1 MPSFDELHE
10 EMHRLALEWGHSTIA
25 GHIAAGRDPGGEHR
39 TIYDAIVDR
48 AYKNLC
54 EDEKAKE
61 WEILR
66 VTEPKARH

>member
-1 MPSFDELHE
+1 MGTFH
-10 EMHRLALEWGHSTIA
+10 HRGTHRRR
-25 GHIAAGRDPGGEHR
+25 RDPGGEHR

-66 VTEPKARH
+66 VTEPKAKH